1 MGQIEQEIKRY
12 AIRKIGVLAV
22 GIASVE
28 DINRYAPE
36 GYRPDDQLP
45 GAKSVIVLGGM
56 HPTEGSLKSHPK
68 ALVEI
73 GPTADSL
80 LGHAFGL
87 SYYLEQTYHALA
99 VVTIANTSLGGSLQ
113 GGTVPWQSM
122 KLHAEM
128 AGLGQRSMMGGVIL
142 NPRYGFLSLGSCI
155 TTLELEPDGPLQET
169 VCPQP
174 SCIKLYK
181 EKGETPCMQAC
192 PFKCLSGEIE
202 NDRIKQMGYL
212 RYKCGSISLRDREH
226 AILIRRAIKKAL
238 DGKDFDMK
246 QILYGEEFASAENR
260 LAYGQLRYI
269 ANCWECVKVCPV
281 IKGAIKNET

>member
-1 MGQIEQEIKRY
+1 MGEIEQEIKSY
-12 AIRKIGVLAV
+12 ALKKTGILAV

-28 DINRYAPE
+28 DINRYAPV

-45 GAKSVIVLGGM
+45 GAKSVIVLGGH
-56 HPTEGSLKSHPK
+56 HPTKASWGAHPK
-68 ALVEI
+68 VMVEI
-73 GPTADSL
+73 GPTADGP

-87 SYYLEQTYHALA
+87 SYFLERSYDTQA

-142 NPRYGFLSLGSCI
+142 NPKHGFLALGSCI
-155 TTLELEPDGPLQET
+155 TTLELKLDGPLKKR
-169 VCPQP
+169 VCPQNA
-174 SCIKLYK
+174 CIKLY
-181 EKGETPCMQAC
+181 EKTGETPCIQAC
-192 PFKCLSGEIE
+192 PFKCLSGKLQ
-202 NDRIKQMGYL
+202 DGRIKEMGYL

-226 AILIRRAIKKAL
+226 SILIHRAVKKAL
-238 DGKDFDMK
+238 DGNEFDMK
-246 QILYGEEFASAENR
+246 QILYGEEFISAENR

-269 ANCWECVKVCPV
+269 ANCWECVKSCPV
-281 IKGAIKNET
+281 VKKGIKK